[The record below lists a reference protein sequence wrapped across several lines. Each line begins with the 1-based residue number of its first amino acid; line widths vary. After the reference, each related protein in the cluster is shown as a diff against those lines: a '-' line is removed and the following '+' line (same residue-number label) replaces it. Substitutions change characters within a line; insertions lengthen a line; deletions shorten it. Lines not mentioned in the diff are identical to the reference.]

1 MPAVSDT
8 SPISALAILGRLSLM
23 KQQFGDVLIPKG
35 VHRELEQLTDPIA
48 RKSIDEAS
56 REGWLRI
63 VPCKDKDLVATLALT
78 LDEGEAEAIALS
90 LEYSSC
96 RLMIDEIEGRR
107 VARNL
112 KVPVVG
118 TLGILL
124 KARREGFIASMSEEV
139 RALRQKAGFFISPQ
153 LERDFL
159 REAGEI

>member
-1 MPAVSDT
+1 
-8 SPISALAILGRLSLM
+8 M

-63 VPCKDKDLVATLALT
+63 AHCMDKSLISTLALT

>member
-1 MPAVSDT
+1 MDKSL
-8 SPISALAILGRLSLM
+8 IS
-23 KQQFGDVLIPKG
+23 
-35 VHRELEQLTDPIA
+35 
-48 RKSIDEAS
+48 
-56 REGWLRI
+56 
-63 VPCKDKDLVATLALT
+63 TLALT

-124 KARREGFIASMSEEV
+124 KARREGFIASMCEEV

-159 REAGEI
+159 RESGEI

>member
-1 MPAVSDT
+1 M
-8 SPISALAILGRLSLM
+8 
-23 KQQFGDVLIPKG
+23 
-35 VHRELEQLTDPIA
+35 
-48 RKSIDEAS
+48 
-56 REGWLRI
+56 
-63 VPCKDKDLVATLALT
+63 PCKDKDLVATLALT

-124 KARREGFIASMSEEV
+124 KARREGFIASLSEEV
-139 RALRQKAGFFISPQ
+139 SALRLRAGFFISTQ

>member
-1 MPAVSDT
+1 MLAVSDT
-8 SPISALAILGRLSLM
+8 SPISAIAILGRLSLL
-23 KQQFGDVLIPKG
+23 KQQFGNVLIPEG
-35 VHRELEQLTDPIA
+35 VHRELERLTDPVA

-96 RLMIDEIEGRR
+96 RLMIDEIEGRS

-124 KARREGFIASMSEEV
+124 KARREGFIASLSEEV
-139 RALRQKAGFFISPQ
+139 SALRLMAGFFISTQ

>member
-8 SPISALAILGRLSLM
+8 SPISALAILGRLSLLNH
-23 KQQFGDVLIPKG
+23 QFGDVMIPKG
-35 VHRELEQLTDPIA
+35 VHGELEQLADPVG
-48 RKSIDEAS
+48 RKSIEEAL
-56 REGWLRI
+56 RGGWLRI
-63 VPCKDKDLVATLALT
+63 IPCKDKDLVATLTLT

-96 RLMIDEIEGRR
+96 RLIIDEIEGRS
-107 VARNL
+107 VARHL

-124 KARREGFIASMSEEV
+124 KARREGVVASLGAELH
-139 RALRQKAGFFISPQ
+139 ALRQRAGFFISPQ

-159 REAGEI
+159 REAGEM

>member
-1 MPAVSDT
+1 MDK
-8 SPISALAILGRLSLM
+8 SL
-23 KQQFGDVLIPKG
+23 I
-35 VHRELEQLTDPIA
+35 
-48 RKSIDEAS
+48 
-56 REGWLRI
+56 
-63 VPCKDKDLVATLALT
+63 ATLALT

-90 LEYSSC
+90 LECSPS
-96 RLMIDEIEGRR
+96 RLIIDEIEGRR

-124 KARREGFIASMSEEV
+124 KAWREGSIASLSEEV

-159 REAGEI
+159 RESGEI

>member
-1 MPAVSDT
+1 
-8 SPISALAILGRLSLM
+8 M
-23 KQQFGDVLIPKG
+23 KQQFGDVLIPQG
-35 VHRELEQLTDPIA
+35 VHKELEQLTDPIA

-63 VPCKDKDLVATLALT
+63 AHCMDKSLISTLALT

>member
-8 SPISALAILGRLSLM
+8 SPISALAILGRLSLI
-23 KQQFGDVLIPKG
+23 KQQFGDVLIPQG

-63 VPCKDKDLVATLALT
+63 VHCMDKGLIATLALT

-90 LEYSSC
+90 IECSPS
-96 RLMIDEIEGRR
+96 RLIIDEIEGRR

-124 KARREGFIASMSEEV
+124 KAWREGSIASLSEEV
-139 RALRQKAGFFISPQ
+139 RALCQKAGFFISPQ

-159 REAGEI
+159 RESGEI

>member
-63 VPCKDKDLVATLALT
+63 AHCMDKSLIATLALT

-90 LEYSSC
+90 LEYSTS
-96 RLMIDEIEGRR
+96 RLIIDEIEGRR

-112 KVPVVG
+112 KVPVV
-118 TLGILL
+118 
-124 KARREGFIASMSEEV
+124 
-139 RALRQKAGFFISPQ
+139 
-153 LERDFL
+153 
-159 REAGEI
+159 

>member
-1 MPAVSDT
+1 MDKSL
-8 SPISALAILGRLSLM
+8 IS
-23 KQQFGDVLIPKG
+23 
-35 VHRELEQLTDPIA
+35 
-48 RKSIDEAS
+48 
-56 REGWLRI
+56 
-63 VPCKDKDLVATLALT
+63 TLALT